1 MRSQEFVAEIERIPG
16 RDYTGGEEYLDSP
29 EIKKLTPLPGGSGL
43 LYNTRNANLANPVV
57 SIWDPTPTTAKQ
69 QEKAQQ
75 TGRQQPQIIA
85 MLVLDS
91 LGQGLFPI
99 PNALQVNNI
108 TVHEDYRDR
117 GIAKALY
124 GIVLTIMKRPLVA
137 GNIQTPGGRRN
148 WLSLSQIP
156 GVDVSGY
163 VVIEDYDLDPNN
175 DEEEAESMINTL
187 MGRLG
192 AQYIGAD
199 HRGTQRFF
207 AFPVQ
212 PGRTGKEL
220 EAMIKTKLSRVYNE
234 NYNVETGLYAVWT
247 GAA

>member
-1 MRSQEFVAEIERIPG
+1 MRSHEFLPEIERITT
-16 RDYTGGEEYLDSP
+16 RDYEGGEEYLDSP
-29 EIKKLTPLPGGSGL
+29 EIKKFTPLPGGSGL
-43 LYNTRNANLANPVV
+43 LYNIRNANLASPIVT
-57 SIWDPTPTTAKQ
+57 IWDPTPTTTKQ
-69 QEKAQQ
+69 QEKTQQ

-108 TVHEDYRDR
+108 TVHEDYRGR
-117 GIAKALY
+117 GLAKALY
-124 GIVLTIMKRPLVA
+124 GIVLAIMKRPLVA

-163 VVIEDYDLDPNN
+163 VVIEDYDLDPDN
-175 DEEEAESMINTL
+175 DEAESMINTL

-199 HRGTQRFF
+199 RRGTQRFF

-212 PGRTGKEL
+212 SNRTGAEL
-220 EAMIKTKLSRVYNE
+220 EAMVKTKLSRVYNE
-234 NYNVETGLYAVWT
+234 NYNVETGLYAVWN